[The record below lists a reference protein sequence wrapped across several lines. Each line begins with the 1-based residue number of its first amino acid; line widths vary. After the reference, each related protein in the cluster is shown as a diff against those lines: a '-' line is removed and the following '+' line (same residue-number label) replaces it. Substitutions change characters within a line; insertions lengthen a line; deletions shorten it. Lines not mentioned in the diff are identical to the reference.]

1 MLTSRTGWAA
11 ATRSLENRDGT
22 DGMRNKLQ
30 MRDGESNRLE
40 RVVLKVRRRKQAEC
54 VSFGVWTS
62 PEMWCS
68 ISATASASF
77 RAEGSAAQP

>member
-1 MLTSRTGWAA
+1 MLTSRTGWTA

-40 RVVLKVRRRKQAEC
+40 RVVLKVRRRKQA
-54 VSFGVWTS
+54 
-62 PEMWCS
+62 
-68 ISATASASF
+68 
-77 RAEGSAAQP
+77 GSL